1 MVNVFRFIFFYNIY
15 FISFLVYKYY
25 FFKLFYI
32 LKMNNGPIKN
42 IKYILFNIN
51 IGKKKK
57 KNLKFRK
64 INIHNYYI
72 IIK

>member
-57 KNLKFRK
+57 KNLKFLK
-64 INIHNYYI
+64 ININNYYI
-72 IIK
+72 LIK